1 VAASSL
7 VVIVLTAIV
16 LVAGG
21 CGSDSG
27 KPAPMASP
35 VLAPPAGNPREEAAA
50 LAARGDY
57 TAAEQRYR
65 EALEQRPDDF
75 DLHYGLASVLSQLD
89 RHDEAIDQFR
99 WVVTNGR
106 PGSPEV
112 DSARRWLAEAEATAP
127 AATTA
132 TRLEQPPRPALRG
145 EHGATG
151 TVSGKLT
158 WPGIPNDR
166 SFAIRVIV
174 EGSGGSRKI
183 VRSRLNASY
192 TIEDLPPGT
201 YKLTA
206 AAGSMP
212 VWKDVSVS
220 VSSGEQTN
228 LDLTPANAAV
238 SPAEFPAR

>member
-1 VAASSL
+1 MAL
-7 VVIVLTAIV
+7 VT
-16 LVAGG
+16 GS

-27 KPAPMASP
+27 KPAPTASP
-35 VLAPPAGNPREEAAA
+35 APVAPTGNPREEAAA
-50 LAARGDY
+50 LVARADY
-57 TAAEQRYR
+57 AAAEQKYR
-65 EALEQRPDDF
+65 EALTRQPDDF
-75 DLHYGLASVLSQLD
+75 DLHFGLASVLSQLD
-89 RHDEAIDQFR
+89 RRAEAIEEFR

-106 PGSPEV
+106 PGRPEV
-112 DSARRWLAEAEATAP
+112 DSARRWLAEAEATVP
-127 AATTA
+127 ATTTA
-132 TRLEQPPRPALRG
+132 SQFKQPPRPALRG
-145 EHGATG
+145 EPGATG

-183 VRSRLNASY
+183 VRSKLNAGY
-192 TIEDLPPGT
+192 TIADLPPGT
-201 YKLTA
+201 YKLTG

-212 VWKDVSVS
+212 IWRDVPVTVS
-220 VSSGEQTN
+220 PGEETN